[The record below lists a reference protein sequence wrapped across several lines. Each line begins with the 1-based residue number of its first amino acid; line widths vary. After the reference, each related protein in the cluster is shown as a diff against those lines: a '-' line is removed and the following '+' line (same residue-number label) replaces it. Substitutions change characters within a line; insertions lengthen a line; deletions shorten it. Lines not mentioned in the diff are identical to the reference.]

1 MVVKMQPNGALEWVK
16 LFPEAG
22 TNNVEDL
29 VATDD
34 GGVMGIGYTSGF
46 G

>member
-34 GGVMGIGYTSGF
+34 GGRFNPLKLVISR
-46 G
+46 